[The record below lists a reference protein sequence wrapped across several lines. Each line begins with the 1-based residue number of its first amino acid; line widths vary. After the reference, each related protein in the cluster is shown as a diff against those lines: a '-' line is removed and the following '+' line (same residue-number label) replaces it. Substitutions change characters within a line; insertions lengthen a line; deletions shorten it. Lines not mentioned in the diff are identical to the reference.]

1 MICWYGITIGLE
13 EGGNIQGSR
22 ARTHHSLGTI
32 HSWGNSDNSR
42 GFAGKVWD
50 TPTWLSRCC
59 SWEGLSENR
68 VAAPSLSLSKF
79 CQKES
84 QQEGLQIQGQL
95 DATGNAGN
103 EPEASCRMM
112 LRMLSLK
119 PIIARPHRGAGEFTL
134 EVIGCVGQGWNNS

>member
-1 MICWYGITIGLE
+1 LE
-13 EGGNIQGSR
+13 RSILGEIPIILEDSLAAMGYSNMALTMLQLGG
-22 ARTHHSLGTI
+22 
-32 HSWGNSDNSR
+32 
-42 GFAGKVWD
+42 V
-50 TPTWLSRCC
+50 
-59 SWEGLSENR
+59 SENC

-95 DATGNAGN
+95 DATGKADG

-119 PIIARPHRGAGEFTL
+119 PIIARLHRGAGEFTL
-134 EVIGCVGQGWNNS
+134 EVIGCVGQGWINS

>member
-1 MICWYGITIGLE
+1 MVLRRAETSKLHGHERIIALE
-13 EGGNIQGSR
+13 RSILGEIPIILEDSLARHEILQHGSHD
-22 ARTHHSLGTI
+22 AA
-32 HSWGNSDNSR
+32 
-42 GFAGKVWD
+42 AGRVSK
-50 TPTWLSRCC
+50 
-59 SWEGLSENR
+59 NR

-95 DATGNAGN
+95 DATDNAGD

>member
-1 MICWYGITIGLE
+1 MALTMLQL
-13 EGGNIQGSR
+13 GG
-22 ARTHHSLGTI
+22 
-32 HSWGNSDNSR
+32 
-42 GFAGKVWD
+42 V
-50 TPTWLSRCC
+50 
-59 SWEGLSENR
+59 SENR

-95 DATGNAGN
+95 DATDNAGD